1 MYARFIKSRLTDALA
16 DTRVVL
22 LNGARQVGKS
32 TLARQLADHLGGQ
45 YLTLD
50 DPATVALAR
59 ADPMALVQHGGG
71 LLVVD
76 EVQLAPE
83 LFPAIKQVV
92 DVDTRPGQFLLTG
105 SANVFLLPRLSESLA
120 GRMEILPLFPLS
132 QGEMVGTAHNLV
144 DVLFGERDLRL
155 ERVPLDRLE
164 VCERII
170 AGGFPEAVARVPG
183 ERRDAWFRSYVASL
197 LQRDVRDLAN
207 IEGLTDL
214 PRLLGLIAA
223 RTGALSNVS
232 EISRAVGLPLTTL
245 RRYLTLLEA
254 TFIYQPLPAWSA
266 NIGKRFVKS
275 AKHYLLDSG
284 LVAQLRGAGDA
295 RALSSSLDLGPLLET
310 FVVQEVRKLLS
321 WSRPSATAWHFRTA
335 AGQEVDL
342 ILEAPGR
349 RIVGFEVKASATV
362 GPSDFKGLRALADA
376 VGDSFSGGAVL
387 YLGEQCLPCGDRL
400 WALPVAMLWHA

>member
-1 MYARFIKSRLTDALA
+1 
-16 DTRVVL
+16 
-22 LNGARQVGKS
+22 
-32 TLARQLADHLGGQ
+32 
-45 YLTLD
+45 
-50 DPATVALAR
+50 
-59 ADPMALVQHGGG
+59 
-71 LLVVD
+71 
-76 EVQLAPE
+76 
-83 LFPAIKQVV
+83 
-92 DVDTRPGQFLLTG
+92 
-105 SANVFLLPRLSESLA
+105 
-120 GRMEILPLFPLS
+120 
-132 QGEMVGTAHNLV
+132 
-144 DVLFGERDLRL
+144 
-155 ERVPLDRLE
+155 
-164 VCERII
+164 
-170 AGGFPEAVARVPG
+170 
-183 ERRDAWFRSYVASL
+183 
-197 LQRDVRDLAN
+197 
-207 IEGLTDL
+207 
-214 PRLLGLIAA
+214 
-223 RTGALSNVS
+223 
-232 EISRAVGLPLTTL
+232 
-245 RRYLTLLEA
+245 LTLLEA